1 MPVKILVPPRCRKIA
16 APQGIVMI
24 VRDQL
29 IRGTRAAAVALC
41 LSVLAPATL
50 ASAASA
56 ASLRLTL
63 PAKVTKGT
71 RYTIKIH
78 GSYKKK
84 EITGR
89 VYLIS
94 LIQFADIRCRG
105 SAQDENQW
113 AIRTGS
119 NIEFYLAPGSD
130 PARGDVGV
138 FETKSPFDRTDTLRA
153 RSAGTRH
160 VCTYLYPRFTHA
172 SDATQPIAR
181 ADKRY
186 KV

>member
-1 MPVKILVPPRCRKIA
+1 MTARK
-16 APQGIVMI
+16 
-24 VRDQL
+24 QL
-29 IRGTRAAAVALC
+29 SRGLRVGTAALC
-41 LSVLAPATL
+41 LSATVPGVV
-50 ASAASA
+50 AAAASA
-56 ASLRLTL
+56 AGVRVTV
-63 PAKVTKGT
+63 PAHVKKGA
-71 RYTIKIH
+71 RYTITIH

-84 EITGR
+84 EVTGR
-89 VYLIS
+89 AYVIS
-94 LIQFADIRCRG
+94 LIQFASIPCRG

-130 PARGDVGV
+130 PARGGVGV

-153 RSAGTRH
+153 SSLGTRH

-186 KV
+186 TVTKR